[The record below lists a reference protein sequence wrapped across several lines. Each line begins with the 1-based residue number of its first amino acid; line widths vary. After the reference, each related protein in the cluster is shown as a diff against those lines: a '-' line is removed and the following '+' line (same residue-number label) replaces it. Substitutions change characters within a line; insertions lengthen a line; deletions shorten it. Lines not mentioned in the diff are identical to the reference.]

1 MSLTLTKN
9 EIKSSH
15 LILSSQ
21 ISRTVMGQFDVEA
34 AGAVPILSG
43 RRHVV
48 RQLTDNLAVGDQAA
62 LGTPHGGGTSLV
74 PQSRDETSYV
84 DEYVA
89 PINNYLHHLL

>member
-48 RQLTDNLAVGDQAA
+48 RQLTDKHAA
-62 LGTPHGGGTSLV
+62 TFESGKV
-74 PQSRDETSYV
+74 NSRLQHQI
-84 DEYVA
+84 A
-89 PINNYLHHLL
+89 R